1 MKFIKV
7 KMSVVFGLALAV
19 SIASYAQDT
28 TSSIRGRVIGANGGP
43 VSSADIAVTD
53 TRTGVVRR
61 YSTNSAG
68 SFFAPKLA
76 VGGPYTV
83 TVNGANRVTI
93 NSISLGDTYNMSVNL
108 SSIEEVVVTGSLQTL
123 DVAPGPSASFG
134 LFELETSVAINR
146 DISDVYAIDPR
157 LNLDADED
165 GFAVNCGG
173 KHPRFNSTTLDGVSQ
188 GDRFGLNENSYST
201 ATGQPFPFDAVQQV
215 SVSLAPF
222 DVTFGGFSACNINA
236 VTKSGSNDW
245 EGGVFYDWSSDSLK
259 GTSLGDDAG
268 DLSNES
274 YNENRRGFRLGGPLI
289 ADKLFFY
296 AAYEESE
303 KPRFLS
309 KGYAGSGNGVERD
322 WLSEGDYNRIVDI
335 AQNIY
340 NYDPGGQ
347 PGNGAAEDEKYSVRV
362 DWNINENHNA
372 AVIYNYYDGF
382 QARDSDGDPNEF
394 EFANHYYD
402 KGAESETYTVKL
414 ASQWSDAFS
423 TEIFYSDNKMGDSQV
438 TVGPADFADMQI
450 SVGGRAGTVYL
461 GADDSRQANSLNT
474 ASEYFK
480 LSGQYLWG
488 NHLITMGYET
498 EDLTI
503 FNEFVQ
509 HSNGGEYDY
518 FDDSQNNPAFCAELG
533 AQGRLN
539 DSVCRLSGIDK
550 FELGMPSRIYYGS
563 GGGTNVAAD
572 AGATFT
578 NTQHSFF
585 IQDELYFENHDLTV
599 TAGLR
604 YERFETSD
612 SPTYNDAFTQANG
625 GLRNDHSIDGVD
637 LVMPRIGFTWEARED
652 LTVRGGIGLYSG
664 GNPNVWLSNAFS
676 NDGFTNVQLQYDGD
690 EFGDGFS
697 LFDLPLS
704 RQGRPGYDVPQ
715 LMVDDVLATTID
727 NASSSRLVILDPGYE
742 QPSEWKFAL
751 GATYYLPWWGIQADI
766 DYLHTKGNDPAIY
779 RDLSQTITAETAD
792 GMPIYGYTNGR
803 DNYMLTNSSQ
813 DPSSDT
819 FSILLRKD
827 FDSGVDLQ
835 FGYAYTEA
843 EDVNHMGSSTA
854 GSNWDNVATSDPNN
868 VKLATSNY
876 VTPHRFTF
884 RASYGAELFTDLT
897 TRVTLM
903 AYVNEGQPQSF
914 VMGGSN
920 LEGDGF
926 FGRHLLYVPTGSTD
940 PQVEFANTFDQD
952 AFFAWVDK
960 YDLSTGYQKRNENH
974 ASWTSRVDLR
984 FDQEL
989 PTFVDG
995 TEGKISLKIYNMGNL
1010 LNEEWGHVN
1019 DAQFFGVRAVRSDVN
1034 DQGQY
1039 VFENFDGGS
1048 LNDLKENNSLWNA
1061 RFSLEFT
1068 F

>member
-1 MKFIKV
+1 MKFNKAT
-7 KMSVVFGLALAV
+7 MSLAIGIALA
-19 SIASYAQDT
+19 SPIASYAQDT
-28 TSSIRGRVIGANGGP
+28 TSSIRGRVMGADGGP
-43 VSSADIAVTD
+43 VTAANIAVTD

-61 YSTNSAG
+61 YATNSSG

-83 TVNGANRVTI
+83 TVNGANKVTI
-93 NSISLGDTYNMSVNL
+93 NSISLGDTYNMSVDL
-108 SSIEEVVVTGSLQTL
+108 SSIEEVVVIGTLQAL
-123 DVAPGPSASFG
+123 DVAPGPSASYG
-134 LFELETSVAINR
+134 LFELESSVAINR

-201 ATGQPFPFDAVQQV
+201 ATGQPFPYDAVQQV

-236 VTKSGSNDW
+236 VTKSGSNEW

-259 GTSLGDDAG
+259 GTSLGEDAG

-274 YNENRRGFRLGGPLI
+274 YNESKRGFHLGGPLI
-289 ADKLFFY
+289 EDKLFFY
-296 AAYEESE
+296 VAYEESE
-303 KPRFLS
+303 KPRFLA
-309 KGYAGSGNGVERD
+309 KGFAGSGNGVERD
-322 WLSEGDYNRIVDI
+322 FLSEGDYNRIVDI
-335 AQNIY
+335 ANNIY

-347 PGNGAAEDEKYSVRV
+347 PGNGTAEDEKYSVRI
-362 DWNINENHNA
+362 DWNINEDHNA

-382 QARDSDGDPNEF
+382 QARDSDGDSNEF
-394 EFANHYYD
+394 EFANHYYE

-423 TEIFYSDNKMGDSQV
+423 TEVFYSDNEMNDAQN
-438 TVGPADFADMQI
+438 TVGPNDFADMQI
-450 SVGGRAGTVYL
+450 SIGGRAGTVYL

-488 NHLITMGYET
+488 NHLITAGYET
-498 EDLTI
+498 EELTI

-509 HSNGGEYDY
+509 HSNGGEYDF
-518 FDDSQNNPAFCAELG
+518 FDDSSNNAAFCANLG
-533 AQGRLN
+533 AQGRQ
-539 DSVCRLSGIDK
+539 DDPDCRTSGIDK
-550 FELGMPSRIYYGS
+550 FELGLPSRIYYGS

-585 IQDELYFENHDLTV
+585 IQDEMYFDEYDLTV

-604 YERFETSD
+604 YERFDTND
-612 SPTYNDAFTQANG
+612 APTYNDAFTQANG
-625 GLRNDHSIDGVD
+625 GVRNDENIDG
-637 LVMPRIGFTWEARED
+637 LSIVMPRIGFTWEAQDD

-676 NDGFTNVQLQYDGD
+676 NDGFTNVQLRKS
-690 EFGDGFS
+690 FGSDSILG
-697 LFDLPLS
+697 DLPLS
-704 RQGRPGYDVPQ
+704 REGRPGYDVPQ
-715 LMVDDVLATTID
+715 VFVDEVLATTID
-727 NASSSRLVILDPGYE
+727 NASTSRLVLLDPDYD
-742 QPSEWKFAL
+742 QPSEWKFAI
-751 GATYYLPWWGIQADI
+751 GATYDLPWGGIQADI

-779 RDLSQTITAETAD
+779 VDLSQSITGQTAD
-792 GMPIYGYTNGR
+792 GKPIYSYTNGR
-803 DNYMLTNSSQ
+803 DNYMLTNSGRS
-813 DPSSDT
+813 PSSDT
-819 FSILLRKD
+819 FSLVLKKD
-827 FDSGVDLQ
+827 FDNGVDLQ
-835 FGYAYTEA
+835 FGYAYTDA

-854 GSNWDNVATSDPNN
+854 GSNWDNVSTSNPND
-868 VKLATSNY
+868 VSLATSNY

-884 RASYGAELFTDLT
+884 RASYGAELFSDLT

-903 AYVNEGQPQSF
+903 AYATEGQPQSF
-914 VMGGSN
+914 VMGSGD

-926 FGRHLLYVPTGSTD
+926 FGRHLLYVPTGSND
-940 PQVEFANTFDQD
+940 PLVEFESSFDQD
-952 AFFAWVDK
+952 EFFAWADRK
-960 YDLSTGYQKRNENH
+960 GLGAGYQKRNENH

-989 PTFVDG
+989 PTFIDG
-995 TEGKISLKIYNMGNL
+995 TEGKISLKIYNLGNM

-1019 DAQFFGVRAVRSDVN
+1019 DAEFFSVQAVRSGVN

-1048 LNDLKENNSLWNA
+1048 INDLKENSSLWNA
-1061 RFSLEFT
+1061 RLSLEFT